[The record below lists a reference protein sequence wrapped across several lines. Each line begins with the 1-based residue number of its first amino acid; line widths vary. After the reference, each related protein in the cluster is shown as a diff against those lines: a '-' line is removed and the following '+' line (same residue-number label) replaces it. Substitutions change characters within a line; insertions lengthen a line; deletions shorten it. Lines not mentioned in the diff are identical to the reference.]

1 MNSEQ
6 GRLVRRGA
14 RFLASL
20 VPGEH
25 DRRRVSRL
33 ALAAAV
39 IVAITGGAVFGA
51 IRISNS
57 VARTAIELHSV
68 DDAARAATVVR
79 SHLALAQGSSPQQK
93 TVSIGEA
100 ADSLD
105 VLESSLTG
113 FPSGEAGSLAVAE
126 AATFVD
132 IARADL
138 AVVGH
143 TTIDEIEL
151 NGRFQSSMAAIGA
164 VQDELAASLSEF
176 NSRYRVVGIVLGLV
190 IAGLAPLVFFFW
202 ARVVSKR
209 TMEVRELSLRLQ
221 HEEALKEARGE
232 VLRTVVHEFRT
243 PLTGIVGLAEIL
255 QSEPIRA
262 SGEGGEM
269 ISMIR
274 VEAEDMTQLTDDV
287 LVSEGLKVGR
297 FEVTLGAVEVGNVI
311 DQVVQTFELRD
322 IEIGGEWDA
331 AIVLADERRLRQVVR
346 NLVSN
351 AVKYGGPGI
360 SVTGRHMGD
369 RYELVV
375 ADDGDGVPEAILD
388 RLFTPYP
395 HLGTGTASG
404 QSVGLG
410 LAIVK
415 ELAEAMGGSIDHE
428 RKDGETLFK
437 LELETAPEGPAEPAV
452 EAVSSGAKS

>member
-1 MNSEQ
+1 MN
-6 GRLVRRGA
+6 
-14 RFLASL
+14 L

-51 IRISNS
+51 IRISSS
-57 VARTAIELHSV
+57 VARTAIELHTV

-79 SHLALAQGSSPQQK
+79 SHLALAQGSSLQQK

-105 VLESSLTG
+105 VLERSVAG
-113 FPSGEAGSLAVAE
+113 FPSGEAGSLAVTE
-126 AATFVD
+126 ATMFVD
-132 IARADL
+132 LARADL
-138 AVVGH
+138 AVVGDS
-143 TTIDEIEL
+143 TIDEVEL
-151 NGRFQSSMAAIGA
+151 NQRFESSMTAIGA
-164 VQDELAASLSEF
+164 IQDELAASLTEF
-176 NSRYRVVGIVLGLV
+176 NSSYRVVGIVLGLV

-209 TMEVRELSLRLQ
+209 TMEVRELSFKLQ

-232 VLRTVVHEFRT
+232 ILRTVVHEFRT

-269 ISMIR
+269 VSMIR

-297 FEVTLGAVEVGNVI
+297 FEVTLGAVEVGSVI

-322 IEIGGEWDA
+322 IEIRGDWDA
-331 AIVLADERRLRQVVR
+331 AIVLADGRRLRQIVR

-360 SVTGRHMGD
+360 TVTGRHTGD

-395 HLGTGTASG
+395 HLGAGTASG

-415 ELAEAMGGSIDHE
+415 ELAEAMGGYIDHE
-428 RKDGETLFK
+428 RQDGKTLFK

-452 EAVSSGAKS
+452 EAISSRAKS